1 MEASLSTGTFDIG
14 VENILPQCLLTESI
28 RFLPVPLGLSKGVV
42 VFMCGAL
49 KHAGP
54 HRAVLVVNGKRR
66 AESKILQVIK
76 YFRLYAILYNEGNK

>member
-1 MEASLSTGTFDIG
+1 MVHLEYLPGDS
-14 VENILPQCLLTESI
+14 ILPPESHPVSTP
-28 RFLPVPLGLSKGVV
+28 RRVAALPVPLGLSNGVV